1 MNVAKTAKQLKA
13 FRGATA
19 HGSYCRVLMTGLKDP
34 IRAWRRRALYCVEDI
49 PQCSA
54 KPGNLALNS
63 GSVHLTC
70 MHVVGEEGKL
80 LAAAPAVPSS
90 LLYAAFKNENENEN
104 ERGLLIAIFHAL

>member
-1 MNVAKTAKQLKA
+1 MAKTAKQLKA

-104 ERGLLIAIFHAL
+104 GLKV